1 MIGLPGSFLQVAVL
15 AVLAACSHARV
26 QNTEAY
32 LGPQM
37 PRPDRVLVSYF
48 SISPEQVRLDQG
60 VNARIMRITSD
71 QPLDAQELQAAKDTQ
86 RH

>member
-48 SISPEQVRLDQG
+48 AISPEQVRLDQG
-60 VNARIMRITSD
+60 VNAWIMRITSD